1 MAVSLGDGKNRQ
13 NQSEIARLLFSE
25 FQPSFCTS
33 KITILKRFLGGGF
46 LTHDTSERNLAIS
59 PVERYEHLKN
69 HEMSHVT
76 DLARFLKISPTLERV
91 FFLSLPKIGVFPCWV
106 ISLQRNGGKWMWNLE
121 SPTRNKNAPKS
132 WWWPESQSLELEK
145 LIQIS
150 WTLRHA
156 AYCWNCRKKHI
167 FSTQK
172 LESTLV
178 LPLTPTVTK
187 VKNIGIRHPRS

>member
-91 FFLSLPKIGVFPCWV
+91 FF
-106 ISLQRNGGKWMWNLE
+106 
-121 SPTRNKNAPKS
+121 
-132 WWWPESQSLELEK
+132 
-145 LIQIS
+145 
-150 WTLRHA
+150 
-156 AYCWNCRKKHI
+156 
-167 FSTQK
+167 
-172 LESTLV
+172 
-178 LPLTPTVTK
+178 
-187 VKNIGIRHPRS
+187 